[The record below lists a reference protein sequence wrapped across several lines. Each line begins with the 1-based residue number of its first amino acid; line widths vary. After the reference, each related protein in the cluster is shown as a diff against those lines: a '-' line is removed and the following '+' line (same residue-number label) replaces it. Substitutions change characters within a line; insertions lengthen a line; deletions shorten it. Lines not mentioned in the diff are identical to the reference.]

1 MGQNRSAL
9 APFKPLEQ
17 TFMSLNKVSM
27 EALLATWV
35 GGGLWRVLQGVQCL
49 TPTPS

>member
-9 APFKPLEQ
+9 APFKPLDQ

-35 GGGLWRVLQGVQCL
+35 GGVYGGSFKACNV
-49 TPTPS
+49 